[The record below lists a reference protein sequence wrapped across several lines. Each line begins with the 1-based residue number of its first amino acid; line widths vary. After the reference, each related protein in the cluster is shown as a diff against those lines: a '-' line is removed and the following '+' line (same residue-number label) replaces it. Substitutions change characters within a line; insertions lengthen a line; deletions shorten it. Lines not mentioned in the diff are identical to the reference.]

1 MKHSVAHWNSMATMP
16 GRPKRGTRPSLSA
29 ESAPVLIN
37 RQRGVRLPQQALA
50 EFLDLICA
58 ELRLNQTGLVVC
70 MLSDA
75 EIARINRAFRGKSG
89 PTDVLSFPSVARP
102 KKFAMRRKPLPAK
115 SSAAA
120 SRNGHS
126 SDQLRYLGDIAISP
140 ATAKRN
146 AHKYGRTLDRELRIL
161 MLHGVLHLL
170 GYDHETDHGEM
181 NRIERKLRQRL
192 KLA

>member
-1 MKHSVAHWNSMATMP
+1 MMP
-16 GRPKRGTRPSLSA
+16 VKRSKTRPSPSP
-29 ESAPVLIN
+29 ETAPVLIN
-37 RQRGVRLPQQALA
+37 RQRRVRLPQRGLA
-50 EFLDLICA
+50 EFLKRICT
-58 ELRLNQTGLVVC
+58 ELHLKETGLAVC

-75 EIARINRAFRGKSG
+75 EIARMNGAFRGKSE
-89 PTDVLSFPSVARP
+89 PTDVLSFPSDARP
-102 KKFAMRRKPLPAK
+102 KKFTVRLSTRPAK
-115 SSAAA
+115 SSPAV

-126 SDQLRYLGDIAISP
+126 PAQSRYLGDIAISP

-146 AHKYGRTLDRELRIL
+146 ARKYGRTLDQELRIL

-181 NRIERKLRQRL
+181 DRIEGKLRQRL